1 MQGRNESFEQM
12 IAVAIADAVW
22 DKIDIGEIDIKGI
35 LSEKS
40 NEIIEKILGFIQD
53 ETLDDFVVVDEIIN
67 TFAVYGIDCGNRHW
81 YTDV

>member
-1 MQGRNESFEQM
+1 MGENNRSFEQM

-40 NEIIEKILGFIQD
+40 NEIIVKILGFIQD

-67 TFAVYGIDCGNRHW
+67 TFAAYGIDCGNRHW